1 MKNSEKSQ
9 KREKRQSRKPRKIPK
24 NSLSNPG
31 PNHNLPRPGERR
43 EEEEGREGGRGG
55 EKRGRGGK
63 LGTALPLDAP
73 PILFWKIFL
82 IDSKSHMRTNFPKEK
97 KKKREA

>member
-1 MKNSEKSQ
+1 MK
-9 KREKRQSRKPRKIPK
+9 SRKKGRKDK
-24 NSLSNPG
+24 VASRVKSECSLPNPG
-31 PNHNLPRPGERR
+31 PNHDLPRPGERR

-73 PILFWKIFL
+73 PTYFWKIFL

>member
-9 KREKRQSRKPRKIPK
+9 KRREDKVASRVKSES
-24 NSLSNPG
+24 SLSNPG
-31 PNHNLPRPGERR
+31 PNHDLPRPGERR

-73 PILFWKIFL
+73 PTYFWKIFL